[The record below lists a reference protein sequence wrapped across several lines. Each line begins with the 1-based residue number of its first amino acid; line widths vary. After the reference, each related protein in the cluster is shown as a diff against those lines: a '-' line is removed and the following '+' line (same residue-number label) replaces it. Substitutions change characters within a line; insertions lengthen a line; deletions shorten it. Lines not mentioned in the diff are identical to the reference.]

1 MGYIIPVQ
9 PLQSQIYANR
19 MQMEEYNFAQISN
32 VQSVKMKSLFDNHLT
47 NLQQNEDV
55 EQKEEK
61 QLSGN
66 KELSSLPLYKGFI
79 QPNPVN
85 LSPIIAEISGK
96 GHFVNTYI

>member
-32 VQSVKMKSLFDNHLT
+32 VQAVKMKSNFDNHLT
-47 NLQQNEDV
+47 NLQQNEDI
-55 EQKEEK
+55 EQEEK

-85 LSPIIAEISGK
+85 LSPVIAEISGK
-96 GHFVNTYI
+96 GNYVNTYI

>member
-19 MQMEEYNFAQISN
+19 MQMEEYNFAQINN
-32 VQSVKMKSLFDNHLT
+32 VQNVKMKSIFDDHLAD
-47 NLQQNEDV
+47 LQQKEGI
-55 EQKEEK
+55 EQQEEK

-66 KELSSLPLYKGFI
+66 KELSSLPLSKGFI

-96 GHFVNTYI
+96 GNYVNTYI